1 MGLLRPNDR
10 ASRSPR
16 LAVAFESSPEKPAPV
31 RTVSRMLSD
40 WIGRLGPIWIDGQV
54 AEFRPRPGARNVYLI
69 LRDPDVDM
77 SLTVVADAA
86 LVGSVLPAIEAGQ
99 RVLVLAR
106 PEFWSGRGSLQMR
119 AKEIRPV
126 GIGELLAQLE
136 RLKGV
141 LAAEGLFSPA
151 RKRPL
156 PFIPNRVGLIC
167 GRASAAMTDVLV
179 NASERWPGVQFEVRE
194 VAVQGVAAVP
204 AVTEALAELDA
215 HPDVDV
221 IVIARGGGSVEDL
234 LPFSNESLVR
244 AVAACRTPVVSA
256 IGHEQDSPLL
266 DLVAD
271 IRASTP
277 TDAAK
282 RIVPS
287 LREQQDLI
295 AGMRRRLTTQLAHRL
310 DRERATLADRQQRS
324 SRLLRHLID
333 RSSSDIEHLAAR
345 VRALSPAATLDRGY
359 AIVTSADGAIV
370 RDEQQV
376 AIGSDIRV
384 RVASGAF
391 TATRVPEPATTTG
404 SSQ

>member
-1 MGLLRPNDR
+1 M
-10 ASRSPR
+10 
-16 LAVAFESSPEKPAPV
+16 AFESSPEKPAPV

-54 AEFRPRPGARNVYLI
+54 AEFRPRPGARNIYLI

-99 RVLVLAR
+99 RVLVFAR

-141 LAAEGLFSPA
+141 LAAEGLFAAA
-151 RKRPL
+151 RKRPI

-167 GRASAAMTDVLV
+167 GRSSAAMTDVLV
-179 NASERWPGVQFEVRE
+179 NATERWPAVQFEVRE

-204 AVTEALAELDA
+204 AVTKALAELDA
-215 HPDVDV
+215 NPEVDV

-234 LPFSNESLVR
+234 LPFSNETLVR
-244 AVAACRTPVVSA
+244 AVAACATPVVSA

-271 IRASTP
+271 VRASTP

-287 LREQQDLI
+287 LREQQDLV

-310 DRERATLADRQQRS
+310 DREQATLTDRRRRS
-324 SRLLRHLID
+324 SSLLRHLID
-333 RSSSDIEHLAAR
+333 RSSSDVEHLAAR

-359 AIVTSADGAIV
+359 AIVTSGDGSIV

-376 AIGSDIRV
+376 AIGDEIRV
-384 RVASGAF
+384 RVAAGAF
-391 TATRVPEPATTTG
+391 TATRLPESASTSRSG
-404 SSQ
+404 E

>member
-1 MGLLRPNDR
+1 
-10 ASRSPR
+10 
-16 LAVAFESSPEKPAPV
+16 
-31 RTVSRMLSD
+31 MLSD

-99 RVLVLAR
+99 RVLVFAR

-141 LAAEGLFSPA
+141 LAAEGVFSPA

-179 NASERWPGVQFEVRE
+179 NATERWPAVQFEVRE

-215 HPDVDV
+215 NPEVDV

-234 LPFSNESLVR
+234 LPFSNEALVR
-244 AVAACRTPVVSA
+244 AVAACGTPVVSA

-271 IRASTP
+271 VRASTP

-287 LREQQDLI
+287 LREQQDLV

-310 DRERATLADRQQRS
+310 DREQTTLTDRRRRGS
-324 SRLLRHLID
+324 SLLRHLIE

-359 AIVTSADGAIV
+359 AIVTSTDGAIV

-376 AIGSDIRV
+376 AIGAEIRV
-384 RVASGAF
+384 RVASGAL
-391 TATRVPEPATTTG
+391 TAIRASEPATTTG

>member
-1 MGLLRPNDR
+1 
-10 ASRSPR
+10 
-16 LAVAFESSPEKPAPV
+16 
-31 RTVSRMLSD
+31 MLSD

-54 AEFRPRPGARNVYLI
+54 AEFRPRPGARNLYLT

-77 SLTVVADAA
+77 SLTIVADAA
-86 LVGSVLPAIEAGQ
+86 LLGSMTPPIEAGQ
-99 RVLVLAR
+99 RVLVFAR

-156 PFIPNRVGLIC
+156 PFIPQCVGLIC

-179 NASERWPGVQFEVRE
+179 NARERWPAVQFAIRE

-204 AVTEALAELDA
+204 AVTEALADLDSL
-215 HPDVDV
+215 PWVDV

-244 AVAACRTPVVSA
+244 AVAACTTPVVSA
-256 IGHEQDSPLL
+256 IGHEQDTPLL

-271 IRASTP
+271 LRASTP

-287 LREQQDLI
+287 LREEQELI
-295 AGMRRRLTTQLAHRL
+295 AGMRRRLNIHLAHRL
-310 DRERATLADRQQRS
+310 DREGSLLAERQR
-324 SRLLRHLID
+324 
-333 RSSSDIEHLAAR
+333 RSSSIIHNLIEHSRRDIAHLSAR

-359 AIVTSADGAIV
+359 AIVTGAGGVII
-370 RDEQQV
+370 RDEAQV
-376 AIGSDIRV
+376 ANGDEVRV
-384 RVASGAF
+384 RLASGEF
-391 TATRVPEPATTTG
+391 TSTRISAPVNEQGSTT
-404 SSQ
+404 

>member
-1 MGLLRPNDR
+1 M
-10 ASRSPR
+10 
-16 LAVAFESSPEKPAPV
+16 AFESSPEKPAPV

-54 AEFRPRPGARNVYLI
+54 AEFRPRPGARNVYLT

-77 SLTVVADAA
+77 SLTIVADAA
-86 LVGSVLPAIEAGQ
+86 LVGSVMPPVEAGQ
-99 RVLVLAR
+99 RVVVFAR

-156 PFIPNRVGLIC
+156 PFIPQRVGLIC
-167 GRASAAMTDVLV
+167 GRASAAMTDVVV
-179 NASERWPGVQFEVRE
+179 NATERWPGVQFEIRE
-194 VAVQGVAAVP
+194 VAVQGVTAVP

-215 HPDVDV
+215 LPEVDV

-244 AVAACRTPVVSA
+244 AVAACATPVVSA
-256 IGHEQDSPLL
+256 IGHEQDTPLL

-271 IRASTP
+271 LRASTP

-295 AGMRRRLTTQLAHRL
+295 AGMRRRLSTQLVHRL
-310 DRERATLADRQQRS
+310 DREGSLLAERQRRS
-324 SRLLRHLID
+324 ASLIRNLLE
-333 RSSSDIEHLAAR
+333 RSTSDIAHLAAR

-359 AIVTSADGAIV
+359 AIVTGADGVII
-370 RDEQQV
+370 RDEGQV
-376 AIGSDIRV
+376 AVGDAIRV

-391 TATRVPEPATTTG
+391 TSTRIAEQATEQG

>member
-1 MGLLRPNDR
+1 
-10 ASRSPR
+10 
-16 LAVAFESSPEKPAPV
+16 
-31 RTVSRMLSD
+31 MLSD

-54 AEFRPRPGARNVYLI
+54 AEFRPRPGARNHYLI

-77 SLTVVADAA
+77 SLTIVADAA
-86 LVGSVLPAIEAGQ
+86 LLGSVTPPIEAGQ
-99 RVLVLAR
+99 RVVVLAR

-119 AKEIRPV
+119 AKEIRLV

-136 RLKGV
+136 RLKGI

-156 PFIPNRVGLIC
+156 PFIPQRVGLIC

-179 NASERWPGVQFEVRE
+179 NARERWPAVQFEIRE

-215 HPDVDV
+215 LPEVDV

-244 AVAACRTPVVSA
+244 AVAACTTPIVSA
-256 IGHEQDSPLL
+256 IGHEQDTPLV

-271 IRASTP
+271 LRASTP

-295 AGMRRRLTTQLAHRL
+295 DGMRRRLSTHLAHRL
-310 DRERATLADRQQRS
+310 DRERSLLAERQR
-324 SRLLRHLID
+324 
-333 RSSSDIEHLAAR
+333 RSSSLIRNLIEHSTRDITHLSAR

-359 AIVTSADGAIV
+359 AIVTGAGGVII
-370 RDEQQV
+370 RDEEQV
-376 AIGSDIRV
+376 AVGDEIRV
-384 RVASGAF
+384 RVASGGF
-391 TATRVPEPATTTG
+391 TSTRIADRAKEQG
-404 SSQ
+404 SNA

>member
-1 MGLLRPNDR
+1 MGLLRANDR

-234 LPFSNESLVR
+234 LPF
-244 AVAACRTPVVSA
+244 VSA

-391 TATRVPEPATTTG
+391 AATRVPEPATTTG